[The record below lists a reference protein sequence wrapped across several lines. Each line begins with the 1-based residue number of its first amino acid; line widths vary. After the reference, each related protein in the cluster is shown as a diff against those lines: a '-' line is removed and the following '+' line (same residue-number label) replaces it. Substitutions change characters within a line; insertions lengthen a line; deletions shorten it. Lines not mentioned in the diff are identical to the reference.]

1 MNDEQIAA
9 ARRQIGAMGPTG
21 WGRAPLADA
30 DIDAL
35 LSAAPPAAYAAGEV
49 LVREG
54 EPADHAFLLLS
65 GRLRASL
72 LLGGAGPERERTI
85 NEIPAGEVA
94 GETALFL
101 TGGRRTATLTALEP
115 STVLVL
121 RRELFIPPGTLKGL
135 PPPPAKSSGGQS
147 PPALDAIN
155 LSAANPAL
163 VALES
168 HILTGLARRIERTD
182 AQIVAAWRSS
192 SGGGPS
198 LAGLMALL
206 GGSS

>member
-1 MNDEQIAA
+1 MTEEQITA
-9 ARRQIGAMGPTG
+9 ARRQIGALGPTG

-35 LSAAPPAAYAAGEV
+35 LSAAPPAAFAAAEV
-49 LVREG
+49 LAREG
-54 EPADHAFLLLS
+54 EPADRAFLLLS

-72 LLGGAGPERERTI
+72 LVGGAGPDRERTI
-85 NEIPAGEVA
+85 NEIAAGEVA
-94 GETALFL
+94 GESALFL

-121 RRELFIPPGTLKGL
+121 RRELFANVK
-135 PPPPAKSSGGQS
+135 
-147 PPALDAIN
+147 
-155 LSAANPAL
+155 AANPAL

-168 HILTGLARRIERTD
+168 HILVGLARRIERTD